1 MLDESLPPSQVIM
14 QLEGE
19 MGKESQAGEG
29 QGFLFYHEENEV
41 EFHFPLSPSFLA
53 SSFLPFPLLS
63 KVSNFFL
70 PTTSPPFLLSF
81 HPQIL
86 SESGGS

>member
-1 MLDESLPPSQVIM
+1 MLDESLLPSQVIM

-19 MGKESQAGEG
+19 MGKERQEKDS
-29 QGFLFYHEENEV
+29 GFLFYHEEKEV
-41 EFHFPLSPSFLA
+41 ECHFPLSPSFLA
-53 SSFLPFPLLS
+53 SSFLPFSLLS

-86 SESGGS
+86 SESGGN